1 MLVFIIFGIYL
12 IMALAVIFA
21 PTTSTKAEIEKVKEL
36 LKMSDFERDTEY
48 FLEQFKRQE
57 IKELKFYRRPTEIC
71 ILVDGMCY
79 FYDREGKRC

>member
-1 MLVFIIFGIYL
+1 MFAFAILGTYL
-12 IMALAVIFA
+12 IIALAVIFA
-21 PTTSTKAEIEKVKEL
+21 PTTPTKAEIEKVKGL
-36 LKMSDFERDTEY
+36 LKMSDFERDTEC

-79 FYDREGKRC
+79 FYDKEGKRC

>member
-1 MLVFIIFGIYL
+1 MLAILGASVIITI
-12 IMALAVIFA
+12 ALAVIFA
-21 PTTSTKAEIEKVKEL
+21 PTTPKKAEIEKVKEL
-36 LKMSDFERDTEY
+36 LKMSDFEKDTEC
-48 FLEQFKRQE
+48 FLELFKRQE

>member
-1 MLVFIIFGIYL
+1 MLVMLGAFLIIVI
-12 IMALAVIFA
+12 ALAVIFA
-21 PTTSTKAEIEKVKEL
+21 PTTPTKAEIEKVKEL
-36 LKMSDFERDTEY
+36 LKMSDFERDTEC

-71 ILVDGMCY
+71 IHVDDMCY